1 MTTNEQIFIIAN
13 QLANQGK
20 KPTVALVKTKLTE
33 PTPLPVIIKTLK
45 VWQHEP
51 DFVAPAKG
59 NNELTNEYK
68 ALNSDQAQLQQLID
82 QAVNDKI
89 TELITPLQREIDE
102 LKVVISGLS
111 KSLK

>member
-1 MTTNEQIFIIAN
+1 MTINEQIFIIAN

-33 PTPLPVIIKTLK
+33 PTPLPVIIKALK

-59 NNELTNEYK
+59 NNELTNESK

-89 TELITPLQREIDE
+89 AELITPLQREIDE

-111 KSLK
+111 KQLK